1 MITSSKI
8 ERCQAFEHQFV
19 EHVCSNGLWSATDQ
33 LLVACSGG
41 VDSVVLVHL
50 LKKAGYPFMILHCN
64 FNLRG
69 EESMRDE
76 LFVRQ
81 LASSLGVDLEVKSFD
96 TKTAM
101 ETMGKG
107 TQETARILRYSW
119 FSEMVEQKHQP
130 NKKTYLLTAHH
141 GDDLAETMAMNFF
154 RGTGIAG
161 LHGIPERSGTAI
173 RPLLFARRSEILDY
187 ATGSTIQWV
196 DDSSNLDDHY
206 TRNLFRNIIFP
217 EVQKVFPAATVNL
230 MESAKRFTEIELL
243 YRQRIN
249 ELKAKL
255 VQSIDGNICIAVNK
269 LTQVDAIDTVMHEIF
284 KEFGFGASQIPEI
297 KKLFTASS
305 GKYTQSS
312 THRVLRNRAWL
323 LIDPLTV
330 EDNAIVLVEAG
341 VSEVPVNGF
350 LLSFSAVNSLVN
362 PDHDPGHAFV
372 DARFIQYPLIVR
384 KWKNGDYFYPLG
396 MKKKKKV
403 ARFLTDLKLSKIEK
417 ENQWVIESNKKI
429 IWVIGRR
436 IDDRVKLTES
446 SKSVLILNLKPKS

>member
-1 MITSSKI
+1 MMTSNKKELTQSL
-8 ERCQAFEHQFV
+8 EHQFV
-19 EHVCSNGLWSATDQ
+19 EHVRSSGFWSATDQ

-41 VDSVVLVHL
+41 IDSVVLVHL
-50 LKKAGYPFMILHCN
+50 LHKVGYPFMILHCN

-76 LFVRQ
+76 FFVRQ
-81 LASSLGVDLEVKSFD
+81 LASSIGVELEVKSFD
-96 TKTAM
+96 TQAAI

-107 TQETARILRYSW
+107 TQETARILRYTW
-119 FSEMVEQKHQP
+119 FSEMVDRKCQP

-154 RGTGIAG
+154 RGSGIAG
-161 LHGIPERSGTAI
+161 LHGIPEQSGNTI
-173 RPLLFARRSEILDY
+173 RPLLFTRRSEILSY
-187 ATGSTIQWV
+187 AKACNIQWV
-196 DDSSNLDDHY
+196 DDSSNVEEHY

-217 EVQKVFPAATVNL
+217 EVQKVFPAATQNL

-255 VQSIDGNICIAVNK
+255 VQYIDGNICIAVSK
-269 LTQVDAIDTVMHEIF
+269 LIQVEAIDTVMHEIF

-323 LIDPLTV
+323 LINLLTV
-330 EDNAIVLVEAG
+330 EDNAIILVEAG
-341 VSEVPVNGF
+341 VMEVSVNGF
-350 LLSFSAVNSLVN
+350 LLSFSAVDNLVVL
-362 PDHDPGHAFV
+362 DQDLSHAFI
-372 DARFIQYPLIVR
+372 DNRFVEYPLIVR

-417 ENQWVIESNKKI
+417 ENQWVVESNKKI
-429 IWVIGRR
+429 IWVVGRR
-436 IDDRVKLTES
+436 IDDRVKLSES
-446 SKSVLILNLKPKS
+446 SRSVLIVKYKPKP

>member
-1 MITSSKI
+1 MINSNIKELNQSL
-8 ERCQAFEHQFV
+8 EQRFV
-19 EHVCSNGLWSATDQ
+19 DHVRSNGLWSATDQ
-33 LLVACSGG
+33 LLIACSGG
-41 VDSVVLVHL
+41 IDSVVLVHL
-50 LKKAGYPFMILHCN
+50 LHKTGYPFTILHCN

-81 LASSLGVDLEVKSFD
+81 LASSIGVDLEVKSFD
-96 TKTAM
+96 TQSAM

-107 TQETARILRYSW
+107 TQETARVLRYTW
-119 FSEMVEQKHQP
+119 FSEMVDRKCQP

-154 RGTGIAG
+154 RGSGIAG
-161 LHGIPERSGTAI
+161 LHGIPERSGNII
-173 RPLLFARRSEILDY
+173 RPLLFARRSEILTY
-187 ATGSTIQWV
+187 ANACNIEWV
-196 DDSSNLDDHY
+196 DDSSNFDEHY

-217 EVQKVFPAATVNL
+217 EVQKVFPAAVENL

-255 VQSIDGNICIAVNK
+255 VQYIDGNVCIAVNK
-269 LTQVDAIDTVMHEIF
+269 LMQVDAIDTVMHEIF

-297 KKLFTASS
+297 KKLFKATS
-305 GKYTQSS
+305 GKYSQSS

-323 LIDPLTV
+323 LINPLSV
-330 EDNAIVLVEAG
+330 QDNSIVLVEAG
-341 VSEVPVNGF
+341 LREVQVNGF
-350 LLSFSAVNSLVN
+350 LLSFSSVDTLVA
-362 PDHDPGHAFV
+362 PDQDPSHAFI
-372 DARFIQYPLIVR
+372 DARYVQYPLIVR

-403 ARFLTDLKLSKIEK
+403 ARFLTDLKLSKVEK
-417 ENQWVIESNKKI
+417 ENQWVVESNKKI

-436 IDDRVKLTES
+436 IDDRVKLRDSTR
-446 SKSVLILNLKPKS
+446 SVLIVKCKA